1 MGRIQNEKPF
11 FILYCRTWVP
21 FFVRIGVFFMEF
33 TCCLEV
39 LSVQILSNVFLR
51 VPRKR
56 TPRVRY
62 AVPLGS
68 DVADPRGTVFM
79 QNVWKWAQKSFKESV
94 AAMVIAEGIQICGT
108 RRGIRVPFLGIPQ

>member
-1 MGRIQNEKPF
+1 MKSPF
-11 FILYCRTWVP
+11 SFCIVERGCLSL
-21 FFVRIGVFFMEF
+21 FALVFFHGIYMLFGSFERADF
-33 TCCLEV
+33 IECLSE
-39 LSVQILSNVFLR
+39 SS
-51 VPRKR
+51 RKR

-108 RRGIRVPFLGIPQ
+108 RRGIRVPF

>member
-1 MGRIQNEKPF
+1 MA
-11 FILYCRTWVP
+11 
-21 FFVRIGVFFMEF
+21 F

-51 VPRKR
+51 VPES
-56 TPRVRY
+56 
-62 AVPLGS
+62 VPLGS

-108 RRGIRVPFLGIPQ
+108 RRGIRVPF